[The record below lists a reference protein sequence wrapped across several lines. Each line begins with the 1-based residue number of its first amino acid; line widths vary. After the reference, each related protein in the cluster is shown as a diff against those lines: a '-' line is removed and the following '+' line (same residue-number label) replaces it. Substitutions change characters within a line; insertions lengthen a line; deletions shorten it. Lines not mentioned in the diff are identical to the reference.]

1 METSEVIY
9 RTRPQPSG
17 GTIIVGLIGI
27 LMLFSKSTLVV
38 GLVLLALAVWS
49 WRLAEVTITKRYV
62 KVKRGLLSGT
72 TELQLAKLET
82 VQIGSALGGAKP
94 VALVG
99 TGGTV
104 YKLGTIPNVATFRE
118 HLETAMDASRGK

>member
-27 LMLFSKSTLVV
+27 LMFFSKSTLVV

-49 WRLAEVTITKRYV
+49 WRVAEVTITKRYV

-82 VQIGSALGGAKP
+82 IQIGSALGGAKP

-104 YKLGTIPNVATFRE
+104 YKLGTILNVATFRE